1 MYDYSDDDRTKVIS
15 RIDDDD
21 YRAQPLNLG
30 FGYAVYDVLRMIL
43 EEMGNI
49 EELLEGKEK

>member
-1 MYDYSDDDRTKVIS
+1 MCDYSDDDRTEVIS

-21 YRAQPLNLG
+21 YRVQPLNLG
-30 FGYAVYDVLRMIL
+30 FGYAIYDVLRMIL

-49 EELLEGKEK
+49 EELLEGKGK